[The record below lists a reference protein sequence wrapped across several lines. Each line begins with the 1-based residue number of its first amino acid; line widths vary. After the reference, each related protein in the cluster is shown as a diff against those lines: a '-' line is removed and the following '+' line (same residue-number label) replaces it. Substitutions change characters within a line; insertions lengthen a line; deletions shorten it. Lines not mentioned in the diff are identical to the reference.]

1 MINVYSV
8 HLMST
13 RPKDLIDE
21 YEKVFGMSFIEK
33 RFKNTSIWCEEKGGQ
48 SCITIQQL
56 KDGEPFHPVGFCL
69 KVDSLKELEDIKKA
83 IREYPY
89 PEGHKKTDLS
99 HENNILSHKDID
111 GNSIG
116 IIL

>member
-1 MINVYSV
+1 MQIKILIMSQRPERLV
-8 HLMST
+8 HEYQTIFGLNFIT
-13 RPKDLIDE
+13 DERYKDL
-21 YEKVFGMSFIEK
+21 YVC
-33 RFKNTSIWCEEKGGQ
+33 REENGGQ

-56 KDGEPFHPVGFCL
+56 KDGEPFHPISFCIQ
-69 KVDSLKELEDIKKA
+69 VDSHEELERIRKA

-99 HENNILSHKDID
+99 HEDNILSHKDID

-116 IIL
+116 IIM